1 MNNNTQLFSLFAT
14 LSKEEQRELAK
25 WVNSPFHNQRADVVA
40 VFQYLRKY
48 SEQAQKLK
56 PETIWA
62 AIAPNEPY
70 DNKSLRYTYSFLL
83 QQIEDFLAYRQWWQ
97 DEASRNL
104 SLVRALRQH
113 RAQKQFNKVFDQ
125 AKLSLE
131 QQSYRD
137 ADYHYHAYHLQYEKY
152 EYEISQDRNTALQF
166 GQFSGQL
173 TLYFVISLLKQRCAI
188 FSHKAMAVMEAQDD
202 IPDHLL
208 EALAEQFLD
217 RSPVVFL
224 YYSMYNLLKNYSDKV
239 YAAIKATLPQQLQQF
254 PPNEQRDLILLTIN
268 SCIRQWN
275 SGLRHFLQEAL
286 DWYQVGI
293 ESKAL
298 FENGVLSRFTFKN
311 MVVAAISLEEFQLA
325 EQFVLQ
331 YQTFLEEKYRE
342 NMVNY
347 CLALLYFRQSD
358 YPRAMQLLQIADYD
372 DVLHNLDARRMLLRI
387 YYDLQE
393 TDALLSHM
401 DSFKIYI
408 VRQQNLGYHRTNF
421 LNLIHFTRKI
431 IHANGEK
438 IKLAKIKEEIMLNN
452 HVAEKNW
459 LLGC

>member
-1 MNNNTQLFSLFAT
+1 M
-14 LSKEEQRELAK
+14 
-25 WVNSPFHNQRADVVA
+25 
-40 VFQYLRKY
+40 
-48 SEQAQKLK
+48 
-56 PETIWA
+56 A
-62 AIAPNEPY
+62 A
-70 DNKSLRYTYSFLL
+70 L
-83 QQIEDFLAYRQWWQ
+83 
-97 DEASRNL
+97 
-104 SLVRALRQH
+104 
-113 RAQKQFNKVFDQ
+113 
-125 AKLSLE
+125 
-131 QQSYRD
+131 
-137 ADYHYHAYHLQYEKY
+137 
-152 EYEISQDRNTALQF
+152 
-166 GQFSGQL
+166 
-173 TLYFVISLLKQRCAI
+173 
-188 FSHKAMAVMEAQDD
+188 EAQDD

-208 EALAEQFLD
+208 EALAEQFLH

-224 YYSMYNLLKNYSDKV
+224 YYSMYNLLKNYSELAYQNVKDS
-239 YAAIKATLPQQLQQF
+239 LPLQLQQF

-275 SGLRHFLQEAL
+275 SGQKAFLQEAL
-286 DWYQVGI
+286 RWYQFGI
-293 ESKAL
+293 ESRAL

-311 MVVAAISLEEFQLA
+311 MVVAAISLEEFQQA
-325 EQFVLQ
+325 EQFVVQ

-393 TDALLSHM
+393 TDALLSHI

-408 VRQQNLGYHRTNF
+408 LRQEKLGYHRANF
-421 LNLIHFTRKI
+421 LNLIHFVRKI
-431 IHANGEK
+431 IHANGAK
-438 IKLAKIKEEIMLNN
+438 NKLAKIKEEILLTT